1 MGSPGESS
9 PTGHTVWGEIESDP
23 RIMLWGSWAVKEAYG
38 LGGRV
43 GGVARKVSS
52 DYLHRNSLEL
62 KDRDLFFGNQSNVM
76 EVGSSPCPS
85 LGRQGGAIK
94 KHSCHSLTERETE
107 VH

>member
-1 MGSPGESS
+1 M
-9 PTGHTVWGEIESDP
+9 
-23 RIMLWGSWAVKEAYG
+23 KEPYG

-43 GGVARKVSS
+43 GGVAREVSS
-52 DYLHRNSLEL
+52 DYLHRNSLGL

-94 KHSCHSLTERETE
+94 KHSCHSSTERETE